1 MTVTRIRRVRT
12 TKPAPKGLTKKQKDD
27 LVDRLN
33 SIANM
38 QTQIEQLQ
46 KRMAEEEAEVFVA
59 MENGGIEHLDGDGCF
74 ADIVQ
79 PSGKSQNIIDPKG
92 LRKAL
97 PADADYYACISV
109 SVTKAKEFL
118 GEKELKKITTTIPAT
133 PGARKLKVSKIKEK

>member
-46 KRMAEEEAEVFVA
+46 KRMAKEEAEVFVA

-92 LRKAL
+92 LRKQL
-97 PADADYYACISV
+97 SDDEYYQCISV

>member
-1 MTVTRIRRVRT
+1 MSISRIRRVRAV
-12 TKPAPKGLTKKQKDD
+12 KPVAKGLTKKQKDD

-38 QTQIEQLQ
+38 QTQMEQLQ
-46 KRMAEEEAEVFVA
+46 KRMVEEETAVFMA
-59 MENGGIEHLDGDGCF
+59 MTDSGLDHLDGEGCL

-79 PSGKSQNIIDPKG
+79 SAGKSQNIIDPKG
-92 LRKAL
+92 LRKQL
-97 PADADYYACISV
+97 SDDEYYQCISV

-133 PGARKLKVSKIKEK
+133 PGPRKLKVTRIKDK